1 MKIGQELVVENDF
14 KIYEIVG
21 DKVITIKKG
30 DRGFLDSKGCLH
42 LINGEGKGKII
53 KDKNIKLKGYDHENI
68 ALSIYHRLNSL
79 YGLGMMLEE
88 NEIDE
93 DEFIEEIEDVL
104 SDML

>member
-1 MKIGQELVVENDF
+1 MKIGQEVVMEKDF
-14 KIYEIVG
+14 EIKTIG
-21 DKVITIKKG
+21 SGKVITVKKG
-30 DRGFLDSKGCLH
+30 NRGFLDSEGRVH

-53 KDKNIKLKGYDHENI
+53 KVENIKLKGYDRGNI
-68 ALSIYHRLNSL
+68 AISIYHRLNSL

>member
-1 MKIGQELVVENDF
+1 MKIGQEVVVENDF
-14 KIYEIVG
+14 KINTIVS

-53 KDKNIKLKGYDHENI
+53 KAKNIKLKGYDYENI
-68 ALSIYHRLNSL
+68 AIFIYHRLNSL

-104 SDML
+104 SDIL